1 MQSQSHPYASHDNIR
16 YFSQTHTNAQALPFT
31 SLQISELNMLPYILQ
46 QQQQLILHANG
57 SLPPLTS
64 DETRDMLIAIHH
76 MCQDIKDSLR
86 TLNSKVGDLYGEI
99 TMLRERTS
107 NIESHTGIRRFDD
120 AATEADDENA
130 YGDETDI
137 IMKKE
142 TLSCTEE

>member
-1 MQSQSHPYASHDNIR
+1 MQSQSHPYASDNIR
-16 YFSQTHTNAQALPFT
+16 YFSQTHTNSSTLPFAALP
-31 SLQISELNMLPYILQ
+31 IAELNMLPYILQ
-46 QQQQLILHANG
+46 QQQQLIYHANG

-64 DETRDMLIAIHH
+64 DETRDMLITIHH

-86 TLNSKVGDLYGEI
+86 TLNNRVGDLYGEI

-130 YGDETDI
+130 YGDENDI
-137 IMKKE
+137 ILEKE